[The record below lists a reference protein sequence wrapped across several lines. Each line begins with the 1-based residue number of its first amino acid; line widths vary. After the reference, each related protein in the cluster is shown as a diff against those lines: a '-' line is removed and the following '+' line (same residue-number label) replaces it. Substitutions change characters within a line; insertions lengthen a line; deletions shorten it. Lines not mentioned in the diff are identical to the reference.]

1 LAQKIANGEARE
13 GSEVRGTRSAIDKV
27 KRGIQYKQNSVIED
41 VVDEENEAFFI
52 VENEKDTNL
61 LREAT
66 NMHEL
71 LATSLWEAKLREYN
85 PSVILILIQIPI
97 IRIVR
102 ISLVRL
108 QNFYPCSSTNPL
120 IVEMRK

>member
-1 LAQKIANGEARE
+1 LAQKIVNGEARE